1 MKSNLIK
8 LSLLSSLAGFLFTGC
23 VATDPC
29 FNDPNCMTNSEKDA
43 YFEKMRQKEKDEA
56 KSMSMTLEQY
66 REYKNQKAKEIA
78 LKQEQEKLEH
88 YASYEKN
95 YFAEYNKIIK
105 TFPEKKTTYIQ
116 PVNKK
121 EPCKVWFGYSEDN
134 QWFKEEAYK
143 IFWDGECKNGYAD
156 GLGREIEK
164 DTLMDK
170 WGLAIYKNG
179 KPTYYIINDVLR
191 NNIFEGV
198 DDQNTQS
205 SYGVHTQITEKMGDI
220 DVVNVAVADN
230 NNDKTALVSRTS
242 PFWNG
247 TYQFI
252 KGYPNFEYVYL
263 NFENNDEAKY
273 DFQFFLTDGK
283 NKNGWAIEKLKDNN
297 KLLTG
302 EYVNN
307 KGQLVDLPSS
317 YNTKADSIIKEINEA
332 QQKAY
337 QAQEQA
343 QLVKKQYMKKICKD
357 TVKVNFMDNDDYK
370 LICNNYQR
378 EKELFTKI
386 NDKLERLTK
395 EKIARLEQQR
405 YTAQQQKEEQYR
417 QQQLAI
423 EKQRL
428 AAQQQQARAAQDA
441 ADAASWANVQN
452 SINNLNQQLQNNRPK
467 FYNVTPT
474 FGGGYN
480 IMGF

>member
-1 MKSNLIK
+1 MKIVKYSLIIA
-8 LSLLSSLAGFLFTGC
+8 SVYLLTGC

-29 FNDPNCMTNSEKDA
+29 VNNPNCMSNAEKDA
-43 YFEKMRQKEKDEA
+43 YFEKIRQKEKDES
-56 KSMSMTLEQY
+56 KSMSMSLEQY
-66 REYKNQKAKEIA
+66 REYKKQKAKAE
-78 LKQEQEKLEH
+78 EQERLEH

-95 YFAEYNKIIK
+95 YLSEYNDILKNS
-105 TFPEKKTTYIQ
+105 PEHKSTYIQ
-116 PVNKK
+116 PMNKK
-121 EPCKVWFGYSEDN
+121 ETCKVWIGYTEDN
-134 QWFKEEAYK
+134 KWFKEESYK
-143 IFWDGECKNGYAD
+143 IFWDGGCKNGYAD

-164 DTLMDK
+164 DTLRDK
-170 WGLAIYKNG
+170 WGLAIYKDG
-179 KPTYYIINDVLR
+179 KPTYYIVNDVLR
-191 NNIFEGV
+191 NNIFEGI
-198 DDQNTQS
+198 DDQNTQI
-205 SYGVHTQITEKMGDI
+205 SYGIHTRITEKMGDI
-220 DVVNVAVADN
+220 DLVNIAGAKN
-230 NNDKTALVSRTS
+230 ENDKVALLLRTS

-247 TYQFI
+247 TYQLA
-252 KGYPNFEYVYL
+252 KAYPNFEYLYL
-263 NFENNDEAKY
+263 NHENNDEAKY
-273 DFQFFLTDGK
+273 DLQFFLTDHK
-283 NKNGWAIEKLKDNN
+283 NRNGWAIEKLKNN
-297 KLLTG
+297 DKLLTG

-317 YNTKADSIIKEINEA
+317 YNTKADEIIKEINGA

-357 TVKVNFMDNDDYK
+357 TVKVDFMDNENYK

-423 EKQRL
+423 ERQKME
-428 AAQQQQARAAQDA
+428 AQQAQAKAARDV
-441 ADAASWANVQN
+441 ADEASMANFQN
-452 SINNLNQQLQNNRPK
+452 SLNNLNQQLQNNKPK

-480 IMGF
+480 IMGY

>member
-8 LSLLSSLAGFLFTGC
+8 LSFLSSLAGLVFSGC
-23 VATDPC
+23 VSNQMSQAEAEAWNKKID
-29 FNDPNCMTNSEKDA
+29 MERKQQ
-43 YFEKMRQKEKDEA
+43 QK
-56 KSMSMTLEQY
+56 QY
-66 REYKNQKAKEIA
+66 
-78 LKQEQEKLEH
+78 QEQQRVLSERIEK
-88 YASYEKN
+88 YEEN
-95 YFAEYNKIIK
+95 YLNEYNTILQNSPK
-105 TFPEKKTTYIQ
+105 KKTTYIQ
-116 PVNKK
+116 PSNKK
-121 EPCKVWFGYSEDN
+121 EPCKVWFGYTEDN
-134 QWFKEEAYK
+134 QWFKEESYK

-170 WGLAIYKNG
+170 WGLAIYKDG
-179 KPTYYIINDVLR
+179 KPTYYIVNDVLR
-191 NNIFEGV
+191 NYTFEGI
-198 DDQNTQS
+198 DDQNQQI
-205 SYGVHTQITEKMGDI
+205 SYGVHTQITEKMGDV

-230 NNDKTALVSRTS
+230 KREQVALLSRTS

-247 TYQFI
+247 SYVLVKT
-252 KGYPNFEYVYL
+252 YPNFDYVYQ
-263 NFENNDEAKY
+263 NYQNNDEAKL
-273 DFQFFLTDGK
+273 DFEFFLTDKK
-283 NKNGWAIEKLKDNN
+283 NKNGWALGKPRNQN
-297 KLLTG
+297 VVSG
-302 EYVNN
+302 EYVIN
-307 KGQLVDLPSS
+307 KFNRVDLPST
-317 YNTKADSIIKEINEA
+317 YNNKADEIIKEIGEA

-337 QAQEQA
+337 QTQEQA
-343 QLVKKQYMKKICKD
+343 QLVKKQYMKNICKD
-357 TVKVNFMDNDDYK
+357 SVKVGFMDNDDYK
-370 LICNNYQR
+370 LICNNYQK

-423 EKQRL
+423 ERQRL